1 MTTVATMRQLVITQI
16 PEANDMLIDRVL
28 IEVAREFCTKTR
40 VLRRNVTETVT
51 ASTLNVTLTP
61 PTDTELVD
69 IVSATLDDNR
79 LERKTTAQLDAINPK
94 WRTEAGN
101 SDYITL
107 SDDLNDVL
115 VAPLSQTTYA
125 SGLVVRGSWR
135 PVLGATTFDDRLVSD
150 YSDALLAGAYGRLYS
165 VPNQPWADGNLAGFY
180 MRSYLGQMAEAK
192 QSATDS
198 NMAGVVRKVR
208 YGGL

>member
-1 MTTVATMRQLVITQI
+1 MITD
-16 PEANDMLIDRVL
+16 A
-28 IEVAREFCTKTR
+28 
-40 VLRRNVTETVT
+40 
-51 ASTLNVTLTP
+51 
-61 PTDTELVD
+61 ELVD
-69 IVSATLDDNR
+69 IVSATLDDNK

-94 WRTEAGN
+94 WRTDSGG

-107 SDDLNDVL
+107 SDDMNDVL
-115 VAPLSQTTYA
+115 VAPLSATTYT

-165 VPNQPWADGNLAGFY
+165 SPGAPWANGDLAGFY
-180 MRSYLGQMAEAK
+180 MRSYLEQMADA
-192 QSATDS
+192 QQAATDS
-198 NMAGVVRKVR
+198 NMTGVVRKIK